1 MPEVLVPNLTYP
13 GLPPF
18 QEASYTLSQGVQA
31 GTLSV
36 TCQAGDL
43 SQLQAVGRVMM
54 TDGVRVVGLNRCRVD
69 RVIPNGSTTNATYT
83 ILILDRRWEWRY
95 RPISGHYNIP
105 APRVYDLPKVGVSAL
120 GQQLQ
125 TGNQGQPALDEDSP
139 PQIQEWTRKSAYDLG
154 VLCCRA
160 MRETKYDI
168 RALPRDQYPEVNW
181 EAEIAAEALERLAE
195 LYGCRVV
202 FNPLVDQ
209 VGVARLGEGA
219 NLPDLQPGD
228 VMEFSDGFDPPEP
241 PAFIAVYG
249 APIRYQCRFR
259 CVARPKDFDGRH
271 KPMADLSYQPFLGW
285 PAQHGPIIL
294 SSNTDILN
302 LAGERTFRDV
312 LALAN
317 ETIYR
322 DYQIYESLPAVIPG
336 GFRIPV
342 NSTTSADNKRLT
354 DIILTPFTV
363 ETARDDLGQR
373 NQVPGRLYGKAE
385 RGSLTCQPT
394 AEGEEIRIGF
404 TVDAEKQMIRG
415 SQFIRYTDRAASPV
429 VTYPTDLI
437 LETAVNVLDRE
448 THAAVRYVKR
458 FPVPGGTGDTELPI
472 LREDIKFYHRVNYVS
487 TTEHEVNTVETNQT
501 QCDAQAKYYA
511 DAEIAKFTLQQ
522 PQTRTYSGIYP
533 ITVDGAIQQV
543 SWSIS
548 TSAVRTTASRNTE
561 HDEKIPPYNQRRRE
575 SSLSL
580 ERMARNERTIRELGR
595 GGES

>member
-1 MPEVLVPNLTYP
+1 MPEVLKPNLTYP

-18 QEASYTLSQGVQA
+18 QDASYTLSQGVQA

-36 TCQAGDL
+36 TCQAGDI
-43 SQLQAVGRVMM
+43 SQLQPVGKVLM
-54 TDGVRVVGLNRCRVD
+54 TDGIRVVGLNRCRVD

-83 ILILDRRWEWRY
+83 VLILDRRWEWRY

-105 APRVYDLPKVGVSAL
+105 APRVYDLPKVGVV
-120 GQQLQ
+120 GQQS
-125 TGNQGQPALDEDSP
+125 GNQGQPAQDEDEP

-154 VLCCRA
+154 TLCCQA

-181 EAEIAAEALERLAE
+181 DAEIAAEALERLAE

-228 VMEFSDGFDPPEP
+228 VMEFSDGYDPPEP
-241 PAFIAVYG
+241 PAYIAVYG

-259 CVARPKDFDGRH
+259 CVSRGRDFDGVY
-271 KPMADLSYQPFLGW
+271 KELADLSYTPSVGW
-285 PAQHGPIIL
+285 PKKQGPIQFK
-294 SSNTDILN
+294 SDAEFAN
-302 LAGERTFRDV
+302 LPGDRTYRDAM
-312 LALAN
+312 ALAN
-317 ETIYR
+317 ETVYR
-322 DYQIYESLPAVIPG
+322 DYQIYESLPAAIPG

-342 NSTTSADNKRLT
+342 TSNSSKDNKRRT
-354 DIILTPFTV
+354 DIVLTPFTV
-363 ETARDDLGQR
+363 ETAADDLGQR

-385 RGSLTCQPT
+385 RGGLTFQPT
-394 AEGEEIRIGF
+394 AAGDEIKIGF
-404 TVDAEKQMIRG
+404 SVDADNQMIHA
-415 SQFIRYTDRAASPV
+415 SQFIRYIDRTDTNNV

-437 LETAVNVLDRE
+437 LETAVNVLDKE
-448 THAAVRYVKR
+448 THAVVRYVKR
-458 FPVPGGTGDTELPI
+458 FPVPGGRGDSELPI

-543 SWSIS
+543 SWALS
-548 TSAVRTTASRNTE
+548 TGGVRTTASRNTE
-561 HDEKIPPYNQRRRE
+561 HDERIPPFNQRRRE
-575 SSLSL
+575 SSLTL
-580 ERMARNERTIRELGR
+580 ERMARDERTLRELGR
-595 GGES
+595 GGGS